1 MAYVKFGDVV
11 RRANTPVDKDNT
23 TLEYYVGGE
32 HVESGEFLVTKCG
45 IIRAVQLVRCFILG
59 LRRGTF

>member
-45 IIRAVQLVRCFILG
+45 IIKGSTNWSDVLFWV
-59 LRRGTF
+59 